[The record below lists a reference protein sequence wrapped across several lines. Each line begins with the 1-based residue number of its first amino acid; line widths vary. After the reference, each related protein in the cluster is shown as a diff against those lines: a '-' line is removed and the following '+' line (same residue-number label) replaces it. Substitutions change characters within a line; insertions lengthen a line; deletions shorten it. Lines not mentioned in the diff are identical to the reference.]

1 MIRREGMCFVF
12 VSGVVADRKE
22 LRTAPRQEYAGWIY
36 RLDSTACSSSPLH
49 VGFVLHCDEE
59 NDYCATHPTEQVCLL
74 TKCSEDGFYSSFFV
88 IDDELEKRA
97 SWGRGYSVL
106 GSEDGSESL
115 QPHTVVLSQT
125 VADALGVVNGD
136 EVTIKLKLEYGRS
149 ACDE

>member
-1 MIRREGMCFVF
+1 M
-12 VSGVVADRKE
+12 
-22 LRTAPRQEYAGWIY
+22 
-36 RLDSTACSSSPLH
+36 
-49 VGFVLHCDEE
+49 
-59 NDYCATHPTEQVCLL
+59 CLL

-106 GSEDGSESL
+106 GSADGSETL
-115 QPHTVVLSQT
+115 PPHTVVLSQT